1 MDLSKT
7 GIFLLLFSNL
17 AFELSSAGFI
27 DVATINRPTLMRY
40 AKPMHCNKKK
50 HLPGQITILKITQFN
65 SQRVL
70 LNKANFIQRK
80 IPYHN
85 GRRPC

>member
-50 HLPGQITILKITQFN
+50 TLARPNNNTKNYTIQFTE
-65 SQRVL
+65 S
-70 LNKANFIQRK
+70 AT
-80 IPYHN
+80 
-85 GRRPC
+85 